1 MQVPL
6 HLFLISK
13 DQCTFLT
20 LAQCLEKFMISY
32 GFFFFF
38 SGFVAILDGRV
49 NLVPVTFSVLATSG
63 SLSVNLES
71 SCGGVCKDELN
82 ESIQTSTSESVKLCV

>member
-1 MQVPL
+1 M
-6 HLFLISK
+6 
-13 DQCTFLT
+13 
-20 LAQCLEKFMISY
+20 
-32 GFFFFF
+32 
-38 SGFVAILDGRV
+38 AILDGRV